1 MLVKNFETVFLPTF
15 STSEMLVGSLH
26 STTKRRMQ
34 GLCHYRFQQKLIHQC
49 SKHGTMLKIV
59 GEEYTTKTCGGCGCL
74 KSMSGETVYECT
86 KCSYTLDRDIH
97 GARNILIKNCTAKD
111 VDTHPLSDRRKA
123 DCSMG

>member
-1 MLVKNFETVFLPTF
+1 VFLPTF

-26 STTKRRMQ
+26 STT
-34 GLCHYRFQQKLIHQC
+34 
-49 SKHGTMLKIV
+49 
-59 GEEYTTKTCGGCGCL
+59 
-74 KSMSGETVYECT
+74 
-86 KCSYTLDRDIH
+86 DRDIH